1 MKTLV
6 KVLTLKLEA
15 DKVVRA
21 LSEKDKKT
29 LRRYLRLLEEG
40 IIGREE
46 IPQVQVTPKESVS
59 KEKPVGK
66 TRKGRRR
73 GGFSPK
79 AKDLDTLA
87 TNWKHSKEECELEII
102 RFLKILDIEVG
113 DRSSGMRRIYCIGDI
128 KWMKDNYP
136 SIYITQMKRAYG
148 RLHTTDYKEKLKG
161 SNGSWFG
168 KTFQPQSQK
177 Q

>member
-46 IPQVQVTPKESVS
+46 IPQVQVIPKEEPV
-59 KEKPVGK
+59 KPK
-66 TRKGRRR
+66 PKKR

-79 AKDLDTLA
+79 VKDLDNLA
-87 TNWKHSKEECELEII
+87 MNWKHSKEECELEII
-102 RFLKILDIEVG
+102 RFLKVLDIEVG
-113 DRSSGMRRIYCIGDI
+113 DRSSGMRKIYCIGDI

-136 SIYITQMKRAYG
+136 SIYVTQMKRAYG

>member
-21 LSEKDKKT
+21 LPEREKKT

-40 IIGREE
+40 IIGQEE
-46 IPQVQVTPKESVS
+46 KPIVQVIPKESVY
-59 KEKPVGK
+59 KEKPLGK
-66 TRKGRRR
+66 TREGRRQ

-79 AKDLDTLA
+79 QDLDNLA
-87 TNWKHSKEECELEII
+87 KNWKHSQEECELEII

-136 SIYITQMKRAYG
+136 SIYVTQMKRAYG

-161 SNGSWFG
+161 SNGSWIG
-168 KTFQPQSQK
+168 KTFLPQSKK